1 MARRDELYEIDVA
14 REIDNGLP
22 EGFNATRPKV
32 SSKYSDILI
41 TGPSSTWVEVKMNHT
56 DNLHNIRYFY
66 DDGMWQVK
74 PDAKSRATD
83 ALLKEIN
90 KSPNIK
96 DWVADIKK
104 YMAEKYS
111 FDPDKLS
118 MYSTKTERSQPH
130 SVSPEQ
136 MKEYLATQPTKN
148 IGETINVDIGYIATL
163 HYNFGKAEPAYY
175 MQTGDDFY
183 RIGGKDPLGLGN
195 EIPLFKT
202 GSNRIMLRVGSR
214 TGNFELQS
222 ELKAKSVSR
231 SSKYSVA
238 PGTKKLNPFTL
249 IN

>member
-104 YMAEKYS
+104 YMADFRRAWSGCSWVNGSAGYS
-111 FDPDKLS
+111 S
-118 MYSTKTERSQPH
+118 CCSTGH
-130 SVSPEQ
+130 S
-136 MKEYLATQPTKN
+136 
-148 IGETINVDIGYIATL
+148 
-163 HYNFGKAEPAYY
+163 
-175 MQTGDDFY
+175 
-183 RIGGKDPLGLGN
+183 GN
-195 EIPLFKT
+195 
-202 GSNRIMLRVGSR
+202 
-214 TGNFELQS
+214 S
-222 ELKAKSVSR
+222 EA
-231 SSKYSVA
+231 A
-238 PGTKKLNPFTL
+238 
-249 IN
+249 